1 MADSKVNRRSV
12 FIQRLKEIYDLATAA
27 TQNPAKIN
35 DFKIRYSALEST
47 YNEFDRLHLDIISD
61 KRVTDVML
69 EQQELIRAEV
79 DDQYFSIKSIYSE
92 LCIKSEISMMSAHGN
107 ERSPPN
113 DDVLP
118 SANDSS
124 VDQPHCGTT
133 SINSNSAFTLLAT
146 AKVDFLD
153 SQGYSHTVRVLLDSG
168 SQGNFISERC
178 FKKLRLSR
186 SRLNIPI
193 NGLGNMTS
201 VSSNGVTCCT
211 VRPVGKNTPSF
222 PIECIVLPQI
232 CSYMPSVSFSRENWS
247 HMENLVVSDDT
258 YNTPGPIDALIGCEL
273 FPLILLPEKVCGK
286 ELEPVAFNTLFGWV
300 VMGKIDRIKS
310 KSSYSCCTLLEEN
323 RDINKTLQMFWEM
336 EEVPSSKSSLTLD
349 DPAEIS
355 FNETHSRT
363 PEGRFIVT
371 LPFSSGEPLFS
382 DSRSIALKRF
392 YSLERRLLKD
402 PPLFEIYSK
411 FMKEYL
417 ELDHMEPVSAP
428 VSDVAQRHFYIP
440 HHGVTNSNSTTTAL
454 RVVFDASCS
463 PRDRSLNDTL
473 LIGPKLQNEIVS
485 ILLSFRRFPVA
496 FTADITMMYRQIL
509 VNDSHQDYQ
518 RILWRFSPREPVQDF
533 RLKTVTYG
541 LNSAPFLALRCLLQL
556 ATEGRDRFPRA
567 AAILA
572 SQVYVDDICVSCK
585 SLEDA
590 VDIKQQLI
598 ALLDEGCF
606 FLRKW
611 SSNCVDFLA
620 TIPSDILQKPLA
632 LDTKSDPY
640 LKVLGLRWSP
650 EKDIFS
656 YDIQFL
662 NSTCTKR
669 SILSEI
675 SRIFDPIGLLC
686 PITLLVKQLMQSLW
700 ARGIDWDSEVP
711 ADIAQRWTDY
721 KNELPSLSALEIP
734 RYCFISKY
742 VSLEFHAFGDAS
754 ELGYGSC
761 IYSRLVSPDGQI
773 STYLLY
779 AKSKVSPLKRL
790 SLPKLELSAALMASK
805 LLKYALNVYNIPDVQ
820 NIYAWSDSTIVL
832 GWIRSPP
839 CRWRTFV
846 SNRVSQIQDNV
857 APERWF
863 HIKSEDNPADLA
875 SRPVLPSDLVDCPLW
890 WAGPAW
896 LSRPS
901 EEWPKH
907 ELGELDEPLPEER
920 ATILTKILRLIT
932 YWRRFLGIRFKV
944 VSVVK
949 KGPFTEYELFQSL
962 LRIVKQV
969 QAEAFYEDIS
979 NLSNKSVCSKPL
991 RKLAPFIDEQ
1001 GLLRVGGRLTH
1012 SQLDYDQKHPVLL
1025 PNKHRLTDL
1034 IIEDFHKRY
1043 LHCGQQALRY
1053 FISQRFWILGAKGA
1067 IKRIVHKCFRC
1078 FRTHPQV
1085 IEPKMGDL
1093 PSFRITQAKPF
1104 QCTSLDFGGPFQILM
1119 SRHRGCRTQK
1129 AYLSLF
1135 VCCSTKC
1142 LHLELVSDL
1151 STSAFLASLR
1161 RFISRRGR
1169 CSKLHSDNG
1178 TNYVGAARYL
1188 ADCMAKAAAEE
1199 LIEWQFFP
1207 PSAPHFGGLHEA
1219 GIKSFKTHITKIIGE
1234 QLLTYEEFYTVLTQV
1249 EAVLN
1254 SRPLCA
1260 MSSDPNDLSSL
1271 TPGHFL
1277 SLAPLSAIPDHD
1289 LTCVP
1294 MNRLDWWQLLTKM
1307 HQSFW
1312 KRWHMEYLHSLQQRA
1327 KWDKDTTLITPGTLV
1342 VLKEDNLP
1350 PLQWRLGW
1358 IDSIHPGADGVPRV
1372 VTVRTQNGL
1381 IKRPVIKV
1389 CPLPAN

>member
-1 MADSKVNRRSV
+1 
-12 FIQRLKEIYDLATAA
+12 
-27 TQNPAKIN
+27 
-35 DFKIRYSALEST
+35 
-47 YNEFDRLHLDIISD
+47 
-61 KRVTDVML
+61 
-69 EQQELIRAEV
+69 
-79 DDQYFSIKSIYSE
+79 
-92 LCIKSEISMMSAHGN
+92 
-107 ERSPPN
+107 
-113 DDVLP
+113 
-118 SANDSS
+118 
-124 VDQPHCGTT
+124 
-133 SINSNSAFTLLAT
+133 
-146 AKVDFLD
+146 
-153 SQGYSHTVRVLLDSG
+153 
-168 SQGNFISERC
+168 
-178 FKKLRLSR
+178 
-186 SRLNIPI
+186 
-193 NGLGNMTS
+193 
-201 VSSNGVTCCT
+201 
-211 VRPVGKNTPSF
+211 
-222 PIECIVLPQI
+222 
-232 CSYMPSVSFSRENWS
+232 
-247 HMENLVVSDDT
+247 
-258 YNTPGPIDALIGCEL
+258 
-273 FPLILLPEKVCGK
+273 
-286 ELEPVAFNTLFGWV
+286 
-300 VMGKIDRIKS
+300 
-310 KSSYSCCTLLEEN
+310 
-323 RDINKTLQMFWEM
+323 
-336 EEVPSSKSSLTLD
+336 
-349 DPAEIS
+349 
-355 FNETHSRT
+355 
-363 PEGRFIVT
+363 
-371 LPFSSGEPLFS
+371 
-382 DSRSIALKRF
+382 
-392 YSLERRLLKD
+392 
-402 PPLFEIYSK
+402 
-411 FMKEYL
+411 
-417 ELDHMEPVSAP
+417 
-428 VSDVAQRHFYIP
+428 
-440 HHGVTNSNSTTTAL
+440 
-454 RVVFDASCS
+454 
-463 PRDRSLNDTL
+463 
-473 LIGPKLQNEIVS
+473 
-485 ILLSFRRFPVA
+485 
-496 FTADITMMYRQIL
+496 MMYRQIL

-533 RLKTVTYG
+533 RRKTVTYG

-611 SSNCVDFLA
+611 SSNCVDFLS

-734 RYCFISKY
+734 RYCFISK
-742 VSLEFHAFGDAS
+742 
-754 ELGYGSC
+754 
-761 IYSRLVSPDGQI
+761 
-773 STYLLY
+773 
-779 AKSKVSPLKRL
+779 
-790 SLPKLELSAALMASK
+790 
-805 LLKYALNVYNIPDVQ
+805 
-820 NIYAWSDSTIVL
+820 
-832 GWIRSPP
+832 
-839 CRWRTFV
+839 
-846 SNRVSQIQDNV
+846 VSQIQDNV

-932 YWRRFLGIRFKV
+932 YWRHFLGIRFKV

-949 KGPFTEYELFQSL
+949 RGPFTEYELFQSL

-1053 FISQRFWILGAKGA
+1053 FISQRFWILGA

-1188 ADCMAKAAAEE
+1188 ADCMANAAAEE

-1219 GIKSFKTHITKIIGE
+1219 GIKSVKTHITKIIGE

-1277 SLAPLSAIPDHD
+1277 SLALSAIPDHD

-1294 MNRLDWWQLLTKM
+1294 MNRLDRWQLLTKM

-1350 PLQWRLGW
+1350 PLQWRLGR

-1372 VTVRTQNGL
+1372 VTVRTQTGL